1 MLARWITTRITWP
14 LMAAAV
20 AVPLVLAGWQHL
32 EARALKGQL
41 TATQRE
47 LATTRE
53 AAATRLA
60 TIEQLRATLAT
71 ERAEADAERARAA
84 VAAREEAARQY
95 RAGQAA
101 AGLARHCVHDQ
112 GPAAVNRSLR
122 DVLGE
127 TGK

>member
-1 MLARWITTRITWP
+1 MLPRWITTRITWP

-32 EARALKGQL
+32 EARSLKGQL

-47 LATTRE
+47 LAAATT

-71 ERAEADAERARAA
+71 ERAEADAERARSAIAA
-84 VAAREEAARQY
+84 QEEARRQFD
-95 RAGQAA
+95 AGRAA
-101 AGLARHCVHDQ
+101 AGLSRDCVHDR
-112 GPAAVNRSLR
+112 GRPAVTRSLR

-127 TGK
+127 GGK